1 MEPKSFGELPP
12 PHVVVPQRPLYTPE
26 RVKKVVGKKV
36 VTTPA
41 KPPSPDVCPAPH
53 IPYGKGLPH
62 VEIPIEGIPIFLQWF
77 VDIQAAT
84 VDGGGNLVPAT
95 WTSSEYYQVP
105 EGYVA
110 IIKRLEVK
118 PYDQLY
124 NSLFVRILHQTAGS
138 NAIEE
143 SGYMRMAEGAEG
155 QTLTVHDRVLPLF
168 PVDCCHNLNLSV
180 GRLEWIGMHV
190 INLSLARRR
199 LFVALWGWKMPC
211 RCFDEYTKG

>member
-12 PHVVVPQRPLYTPE
+12 PHVIIPQEPIYTPE
-26 RVKKVVGKKV
+26 KIKKRVGKRII
-36 VTTPA
+36 TEPA
-41 KPPSPDVCPAPH
+41 PPPSPDICPAPH

-62 VEIPIEGIPIFLQWF
+62 VEIPIDGVPLFLQWF
-77 VDIQAAT
+77 VDIPAAT
-84 VDGGGNLVPAT
+84 IDVAGNLVPAI

-124 NSLFVRILHQTAGS
+124 KSLFVRILHQTAGS
-138 NAIEE
+138 NSIEE
-143 SGYMRMAEGAEG
+143 SRYMHMVSAEPP
-155 QTLTVHDRVLPLF
+155 LTVHDTVLPLF

-180 GRLEWIGMHV
+180 GRLEWLGIEV
-190 INLSLARRR
+190 TNLLLAKRR